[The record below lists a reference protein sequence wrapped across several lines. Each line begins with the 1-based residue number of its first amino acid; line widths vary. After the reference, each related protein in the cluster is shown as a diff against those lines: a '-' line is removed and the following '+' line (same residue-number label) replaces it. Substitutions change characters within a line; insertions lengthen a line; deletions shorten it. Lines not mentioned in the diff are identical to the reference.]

1 MPAKTVLKMMKD
13 SSDRTGYFELA
24 AVIAWP
30 DGSTKEY
37 SYRVPIL
44 ISKRLL
50 GERGNWNKIL
60 MLKGINKSLGESTEE
75 ENVTVWNKNFVN
87 IIKDLKDNKKK

>member
-1 MPAKTVLKMMKD
+1 
-13 SSDRTGYFELA
+13 
-24 AVIAWP
+24 
-30 DGSTKEY
+30 
-37 SYRVPIL
+37 
-44 ISKRLL
+44 
-50 GERGNWNKIL
+50 